1 MIARGRLIGALS
13 FLHVANDR
21 RFDESDLTLL
31 EDLAAR
37 AAMSLDNAR
46 LYSERDRIAKVLQRG
61 LRPDDPSPIP
71 GLDMAIVFEAAGE
84 GVELGGDFY
93 DVIPVQD
100 GYFLLIGDVA
110 GHGAEVAAYTA
121 QIRHTV
127 RALAPFSDR
136 PVQIVERVNQVLVET
151 ETDERFATLQ
161 LGLLR
166 RGESGAV
173 EVHLAS
179 AAHPPAI
186 VLRADGSTE
195 AVAGGS
201 IVGVWQDAEVG
212 EARFTLGPGETL
224 MTYTDGW
231 LEAGPVDRHRTPE
244 DLARAIA
251 EGRDED
257 LDALVDR
264 LRMDAVERGGAK
276 LRDDLVLF
284 GVRPTGAREPAR
296 A

>member
-1 MIARGRLIGALS
+1 
-13 FLHVANDR
+13 
-21 RFDESDLTLL
+21 
-31 EDLAAR
+31 
-37 AAMSLDNAR
+37 
-46 LYSERDRIAKVLQRG
+46 
-61 LRPDDPSPIP
+61 
-71 GLDMAIVFEAAGE
+71 
-84 GVELGGDFY
+84 
-93 DVIPVQD
+93 
-100 GYFLLIGDVA
+100 
-110 GHGAEVAAYTA
+110 VAAYTA

-284 GVRPTGAREPAR
+284 AVRPTGAREPAR